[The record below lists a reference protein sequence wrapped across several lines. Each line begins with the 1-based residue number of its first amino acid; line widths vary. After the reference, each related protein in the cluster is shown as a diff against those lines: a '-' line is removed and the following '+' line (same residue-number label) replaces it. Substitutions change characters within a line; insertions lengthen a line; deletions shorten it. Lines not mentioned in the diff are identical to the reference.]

1 MILVAAPDGSI
12 KESAKSFR
20 ISTCVD
26 SKHPLYDLYR
36 VAADSVSVEGLRG
49 SCLRCRQFD
58 EGGAGL
64 GAVAIDVAVTL
75 AGLARAGPRDGV
87 GVSLRAG
94 DSREGTHAPPVPA
107 EEQGEVV
114 ADIVESAG
122 GAGALTDRTVEEA
135 PEGLGGWEVLMGV
148 EVAVVVEEDLSEV
161 DVVVGVPAE
170 DGLAA
175 AVLNGCRYRVDDRVQ
190 VAALVVPPLG
200 DRVLVSVRHVGG
212 GAVGDGVDGRGVES
226 RCLGELRM
234 GPGAR
239 AGGWLGKGVAH

>member
-1 MILVAAPDGSI
+1 MAEVVKVGLELDPFRGIVGNVGDVEGQDGRSMRCGHPIGGGSGVAVGAASD
-12 KESAKSFR
+12 
-20 ISTCVD
+20 
-26 SKHPLYDLYR
+26 R
-36 VAADSVSVEGLRG
+36 VATDSVSVEGLRG

-114 ADIVESAG
+114 ADVVESAG

-175 AVLNGCRYRVDDRVQ
+175 ALWKIFSQFIPSRIQ
-190 VAALVVPPLG
+190 VVPFAAKL
-200 DRVLVSVRHVGG
+200 
-212 GAVGDGVDGRGVES
+212 
-226 RCLGELRM
+226 
-234 GPGAR
+234 
-239 AGGWLGKGVAH
+239 

>member
-1 MILVAAPDGSI
+1 MAEVVEVGLERSRHGGSMGNVEGQDGRSMRCGHPIGGGSGVAVGAASD
-12 KESAKSFR
+12 
-20 ISTCVD
+20 
-26 SKHPLYDLYR
+26 R
-36 VAADSVSVEGLRG
+36 VATDSVSVKGLRG

-114 ADIVESAG
+114 ADVVESAG

-175 AVLNGCRYRVDDRVQ
+175 ALWKIFSQFIPSRIQ
-190 VAALVVPPLG
+190 VVPFAAKL
-200 DRVLVSVRHVGG
+200 
-212 GAVGDGVDGRGVES
+212 
-226 RCLGELRM
+226 
-234 GPGAR
+234 
-239 AGGWLGKGVAH
+239 

>member
-1 MILVAAPDGSI
+1 MAEVVEVGLELGRHGGSMGDVESQDGRSMRCCRPIGGGSGVAVGAASD
-12 KESAKSFR
+12 
-20 ISTCVD
+20 
-26 SKHPLYDLYR
+26 R
-36 VAADSVSVEGLRG
+36 VATDSVSVESLRG

-114 ADIVESAG
+114 ADVVESAG

-135 PEGLGGWEVLMGV
+135 PEGLGGWEVFMGV

-190 VAALVVPPLG
+190 VAALVVPLLG
-200 DRVLVSVRHVGG
+200 DRALVSVR
-212 GAVGDGVDGRGVES
+212 RE
-226 RCLGELRM
+226 
-234 GPGAR
+234 
-239 AGGWLGKGVAH
+239 VASAK